1 MGEVGVDPERVAQAA
16 TALAQLRDAL
26 TVNVPV
32 IVNTMSEYG
41 QGGGLGILRQAQSR
55 SVDDA
60 DQMRVRARL
69 AALWLAQN
77 VNVTAGN
84 LVDIPWSGP
93 PLDVADASAEA
104 QALQSAEADKNPQA
118 AMAAIQ
124 AIEQDVKAQLHDFS
138 SGDPLSQAGA
148 KAFLQ
153 TFYNA
158 AAPQVAN
165 LASML
170 HKDGANPQLETNQ
183 YTVLTAAAQ
192 QIMTTFASGLAAT
205 DKNGLLSAPAVQAIA
220 DAPDIWSAAMLVKFG
235 PPGSQWATQEGTGK
249 YAQPSLLAQLTNT
262 VYQDEQNGTLR
273 IPLGSQYNRYEGDG
287 PDGYDK
293 LMNTLASYDPLAA
306 MLKADAQNK
315 NAAMQVMGGPQG
327 AALAKML
334 LTQNYYGGAI
344 DGSFQQGAPNDRG
357 QYPGY
362 FALVPPGSKLIG
374 MIGDEGV
381 NEVDPQLFAN
391 FLNASTSGARGGGP
405 ASLTNP
411 AYASAM
417 AAMNIME
424 NTPAPKDG
432 LQDDPAIQQALLAT
446 AQRYMLD
453 LAQSLTNTDG
463 SVIRGPQTNMPVWHV
478 LINGQGGDSNAL
490 SAFLQQISA
499 NGGDAA
505 ALDAA
510 AKVTFGNIYAQ
521 SQLHTLPSWFDG
533 AQANNAMAGLLGRI
547 QTEANNVGIN
557 LAKDTDAQN
566 AEYNQILALAE
577 DSAGS
582 LPVVGDAAD
591 AVLDPAKD
599 LLGLLGVP
607 TEFGAG
613 NAASAEQIDS
623 KNFADQST
631 QIHVSMLQG
640 LLSNGAGDLLA
651 NAQQFNQGQP
661 AGQQWLHGNQIVLT
675 KQDYGAFL
683 DWYENL
689 DPGLDGKYG
698 ISGLESRYGYYY
710 NQQGGTSSE
719 GGSGAW

>member
-1 MGEVGVDPERVAQAA
+1 MSEVGVDPERVAQAA
-16 TALAQLRDAL
+16 TALEQLRDAL

-41 QGGGLGILRQAQSR
+41 QGGGLGILKQAQSR

-60 DQMRVRARL
+60 AEMRARARL

-77 VNVTAGN
+77 VSVTAGG

-93 PLDVADASAEA
+93 ALDDADATAEA
-104 QALQSAEADKNPQA
+104 QALAAAESDKNPAA

-124 AIEQDVKAQLHDFS
+124 AIEADLKDQLDALG
-138 SGDPLSQAGA
+138 SGDSLSQQGA
-148 KAFLQ
+148 REFLK
-153 TFYNA
+153 TFYNT

-165 LASML
+165 LAATL
-170 HKDGANPQLETNQ
+170 HQDGANPQLEPNQ
-183 YTVLTAAAQ
+183 YTVLTKAAQ
-192 QIMTTFASGLAAT
+192 QIMTTFGAGLAAT
-205 DKNGLLSAPAVQAIA
+205 DKNGLLSAPAVHDIA
-220 DAPDIWSAAMLVKFG
+220 DAPDIWSSSMLVRFG
-235 PPGSQWATQEGTGK
+235 PPGSQWATQEGTGSL
-249 YAQPSLLAQLTNT
+249 AQPSLLAQITDT
-262 VYQDEQNGTLR
+262 VVKDEQNGTLR
-273 IPLGSQYNRYEGDG
+273 IPLGSQYNRYELMG
-287 PDGYDK
+287 PDGYDQ
-293 LMNTLASYDPLAA
+293 LMNTLASYDPLTA
-306 MLKADAQNK
+306 MLQADTQNK
-315 NAAMQVMGGPQG
+315 NAAMQVMGGQQG

-334 LTQNYYGGAI
+334 LSQNYYGGAI
-344 DGSFQQGAPNDRG
+344 DGSFQQGAPNDKG
-357 QYPGY
+357 QYPGF
-362 FALVPPGSKLIG
+362 FALVPPGSKLTSL
-374 MIGDEGV
+374 IGDEGV

-405 ASLTNP
+405 ASLANP

-417 AAMNIME
+417 AAMNIIA

-432 LQDDPAIQQALLAT
+432 MQDDPAIQQALLAT

-453 LAQSLTNTDG
+453 LAQSLTNPYG
-463 SVIRGPQTNMPVWHV
+463 SGIRSPETNMPVWHV
-478 LINGQGGDSNAL
+478 LINAQGGDSTAL
-490 SAFLQQISA
+490 SKFLQQISA
-499 NGGDAA
+499 NSADAA
-505 ALDAA
+505 ALDAS

-521 SQLHTLPSWFDG
+521 SQLHTLPAWFDG

-566 AEYNQILALAE
+566 AEYNQILQLTE

-582 LPVVGDAAD
+582 LPIVGDAAD
-591 AVLDPAKD
+591 AVIDPAKD

-607 TEFGAG
+607 TEFSTD

-623 KNFADQST
+623 QDFADQST

-640 LLSNGAGDLLA
+640 LLSNGASDLLA
-651 NAQQFNQGQP
+651 NAQLHSQSQP
-661 AGQQWLHGNQIVLT
+661 ASQQWLRGNQIVLT

-683 DWYENL
+683 DWYQNL
-689 DPGLDGKYG
+689 DPGLDSKYG